1 MMNSNANLFSTMK
14 SRILRSRKWDGQ
26 IRQRVHSVNIVLWVS
41 QIHTFWIMQK
51 LRMST
56 NWVTASRT
64 FHQTKLYTV
73 LIALF
78 QTSTRRLTSSISQ
91 PWQSTQTRSILYS
104 IFRQLEINI
113 FFSHNSKGDSRWT
126 TSKISL
132 TKVSITICSPI
143 ILTKMSKQLV
153 RSKWVKKL

>member
-14 SRILRSRKWDGQ
+14 SRILRSRKWNGQ
-26 IRQRVHSVNIVLWVS
+26 IRQREHSVNIVLWVS
-41 QIHTFWIMQK
+41 QTHTFWIMQK

-56 NWVTASRT
+56 NWVTTSRT
-64 FHQTKLYTV
+64 FHQMKLYMV
-73 LIALF
+73 LIAQF
-78 QTSTRRLTSSISQ
+78 QTLTRRLISSISQ
-91 PWQSTQTRSILYS
+91 PWQSTQTRSILFN
-104 IFRQLEINI
+104 ICRQLEIKK
-113 FFSHNSKGDSRWT
+113 FFSHNSRGHSRWT

-143 ILTKMSKQLV
+143 ILTRMSKQLD